1 MREHKKCVKS
11 TTKWRRL
18 PRMRMLWGV
27 VFVCLASLAE
37 AQPLKPVCAYS
48 PAGAPSWV
56 TCGSLAS
63 FASNAEVIEA
73 RDRCRTTG
81 FRWIVQA
88 GFDVSPLE
96 PMAPYGA
103 ALRARYDA
111 LGFTPCV
118 VGVTYGEEWYERW
131 EANHF
136 AAYGFPSTLPES
148 VAIPVIEAWTGQQMA
163 ALEAALGVPSLW
175 VTALAGAIRPV
186 PNAAD
191 FIALEAYVPAGQTWA
206 TSADAVLRYAVET
219 TAKPIVIVPQWF
231 QAVGPQQPDVLRA
244 GPTAEAIAGTA
255 AWLAHPRVVALWG
268 FLWQSRPH
276 ADLVGLADLPEAASA
291 VARSLGVR

>member
-1 MREHKKCVKS
+1 MRIFFMAVV
-11 TTKWRRL
+11 L
-18 PRMRMLWGV
+18 VLVGV
-27 VFVCLASLAE
+27 VGGE
-37 AQPLKPVCAYS
+37 AQPRKPVCAYS
-48 PAGAPSWV
+48 PVGAPSWV
-56 TCGSLAS
+56 TCGSLPS
-63 FASNAEVIEA
+63 FASNAEVVEA
-73 RDRCRTTG
+73 RDRCRATG

-88 GFDVSPLE
+88 GYNLSPLE
-96 PMAPYGA
+96 PMGPYGA

-163 ALEAALGVPSLW
+163 ALEVALGVPSLW
-175 VTALAGAIRPV
+175 VTTLAGTIRPV

-206 TSADAVLRYAVET
+206 TSADAALRYAVAT
-219 TAKPIVIVPQWF
+219 TRQPIVLVGQWF
-231 QAVGPQQPDVLRA
+231 QATGPQQDDVWRT
-244 GPTAEAIAGTA
+244 GPTMDAITGTA
-255 AWLAHPRVVALWG
+255 QWLAHERVVALWG

-276 ADLVGLADLPEAASA
+276 ADLLGLADLPIWRAA
-291 VARSLGVR
+291 VERSLGVHP